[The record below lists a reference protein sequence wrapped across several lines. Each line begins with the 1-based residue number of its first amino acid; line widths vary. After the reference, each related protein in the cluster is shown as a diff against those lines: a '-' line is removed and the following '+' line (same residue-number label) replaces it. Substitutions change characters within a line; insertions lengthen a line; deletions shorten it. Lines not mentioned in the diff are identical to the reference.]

1 MNKIDEAIDRI
12 KDLEC
17 PTGDIENRVAEI
29 LEDYR
34 VTDSSKVNIRRD
46 SKLDSEDAQAY
57 RVEIPGKDQS
67 FVVMAK
73 SGYDDYVAKVTDVYS
88 KS

>member
-1 MNKIDEAIDRI
+1 MNKIDEAINRI

-17 PTGDIENRVAEI
+17 PTGNLENRVEEI

-34 VTDSSKVNIRRD
+34 VANKEEISVKRNKNLDKNDS
-46 SKLDSEDAQAY
+46 QAY
-57 RVEIPGKDQS
+57 LVKISGQNQPI
-67 FVVMAK
+67 VVLAK

>member
-12 KDLEC
+12 RILEC
-17 PTGDIENRVAEI
+17 PTGDLENRVAEI

-34 VTDSSKVNIRRD
+34 VANGSKLNIHREN
-46 SKLDSEDAQAY
+46 KLDSAEAQAY
-57 RVEIPGKDQS
+57 RVEIPGEGQS
-67 FVVMAK
+67 IVVMAK
-73 SGYDDYVAKVTDVYS
+73 SGYDDYVAKVIDVYS

>member
-12 KDLEC
+12 KALEC

-34 VTDSSKVNIRRD
+34 VADSSKVNIRRD
-46 SKLDSEDAQAY
+46 SKLDSEDTQAY
-57 RVEIPGKDQS
+57 RVEIQGKDQS
-67 FVVMAK
+67 IVVMAK

-88 KS
+88 KL

>member
-12 KDLEC
+12 RILEC
-17 PTGDIENRVAEI
+17 PTGDLESRVAEI

-34 VTDSSKVNIRRD
+34 IADRSKVNIHRD
-46 SKLDSEDAQAY
+46 SKLDREDAQAFK
-57 RVEIPGKDQS
+57 VQIPGERQS
-67 FVVMAK
+67 IVVMAK

>member
-12 KDLEC
+12 KALEC

-34 VTDSSKVNIRRD
+34 VTDSSKVNILRD

-57 RVEIPGKDQS
+57 RVEIPGKGQS
-67 FVVMAK
+67 IVVMAK

-88 KS
+88 KP